1 MAVSKA
7 LLKEQLQFFS
17 KPELIDMLLKLS
29 KKGHNYDFLLVNFLD
44 TDGGELQL
52 FEESLEALKRLEDKE
67 FKGRT
72 RQHQRVKML
81 TASVK
86 CINEFTVET
95 KNKKLEAD
103 LVLFVLEK
111 EFAQPAR
118 MFGAKFSGYDF
129 KVALLLRR
137 LINLVQKKMHPDYL
151 VDYQDKINEMLRKLH
166 ATSNRIKTVYE
177 LPISID

>member
-1 MAVSKA
+1 MAVPKA

-17 KPELIDMLLKLS
+17 KQELVDMLLKLS

-44 TDGGELQL
+44 PDGGELQL
-52 FEESLEALKRLEDKE
+52 FEEALEALKRIEEKE

-81 TASVK
+81 TASIK
-86 CINEFTVET
+86 CINEFIVET

-103 LVLFVLEK
+103 LVMYVLEK

-129 KVALLLRR
+129 KVALLLKR
-137 LINLVQKKMHPDYL
+137 LLNLVQKKMHPDYL
-151 VDYQDKINEMLRKLH
+151 VDYQDKLNEMLQKIH

-177 LPISID
+177 LPLSID